1 MKLLRKY
8 LENKVAIIITVLF
21 ITDLAILLNIPFL
34 RQIFGFFCFT
44 IIPGLLILDIL
55 KSDRI
60 ELPKKFVLSYGLS
73 ISSLMFIGLF
83 LNFLYP
89 VFGASRPLS
98 TISLVISFTA
108 VILFLCFIAHK
119 RNKTEFCSSKVFN
132 IELGIKRD
140 QFLSPLIFPII
151 FPILTIFGV
160 YLMNTTE
167 NNIVLLT
174 LPFLIVIYAAF
185 IVYFNKRIPTV
196 TYPVAILMIGLA
208 LALILPLRG
217 EYMLM
222 GGDGSIE
229 YRYFWLTATN
239 AYWNI
244 ELSRGGSIGCVNAC
258 LSVALLHPI
267 FQSLLGLTS
276 EFTYKLVTPLLLSV
290 TPLALFILYR
300 NFIQES
306 YAFLAALFFAS
317 QFNFV
322 NCISGARLL
331 IGIFFF
337 VLAVMVFFDKEMGK
351 LNKRILFLIF
361 MFSLILSYYSYCYIF
376 AILMFSSWMIGLVA
390 SKFAKFKQNITATLV
405 VLCIAVVFLWWSQI
419 TESHFTTTIR
429 FIENTFV
436 SLIRASLAESSDIM
450 ALKAIGIGLEGA
462 PEILNFV
469 IYYITLILIVIGSID
484 LIKRWKTS
492 EFGVEYT
499 LMVLSCLILWT
510 LMIVAPYISEGFGL
524 ERTYFPTLI
533 VLAPSM
539 IIGVQ
544 VICRLSSFETWNCI
558 KQRLKTSV
566 KQLKCDYHSRN
577 YHKFVILITLVVVIL
592 NLFVATGITYQMFGN
607 HRSVI
612 LNSDGLQ
619 YDIWYIHLEEIDA
632 AKWLTNNMEKNVPIY
647 TDAYTPT
654 RFSTLRGKEKITVYN
669 RFFKDNI
676 PRENGYIFLRYQ
688 NVVDGT
694 VYTWYVRK
702 EWSEYMPLT
711 KYPHLF
717 IGKSKIYSNGGSEV
731 WR

>member
-8 LENKVAIIITVLF
+8 LENKVAIIITALF

-55 KSDRI
+55 KSNRI
-60 ELPKKFVLSYGLS
+60 DPPKKFVLSYGLS

-98 TISLVISFTA
+98 AISLVISFTL
-108 VILFLCFIAHK
+108 VILFLCFIAYK

-244 ELSRGGSIGCVNAC
+244 ELSRGGGIGCVNAC

-290 TPLALFILYR
+290 TPLALFILYK
-300 NFIQES
+300 NHIKES

-317 QFNFV
+317 QFNFI
-322 NCISGARLL
+322 NCINSARIL

-337 VLAVMVFFDKEMGK
+337 VLAVLVFFDKEMGK

-361 MFSLILSYYSYCYIF
+361 MFSLIVSYYSYCYIF
-376 AILMFSSWMIGLVA
+376 AILMFLSWMIGSVA

-436 SLIRASLAESSDIM
+436 SLTRASLAESSDIM

-492 EFGVEYT
+492 DFGVEYT
-499 LMVLSCLILWT
+499 AMVLSCLILWT

-566 KQLKCDYHSRN
+566 KQLKCDYHSRD
-577 YHKFVILITLVVVIL
+577 YHKFVILITLIVIIL
-592 NLFVATGITYQMFGN
+592 NLFVATGITYQIFGN

-619 YDIWYIHLEEIDA
+619 YDIWYVHTQEVMSAGWLVSHVEQAPKVHMLGRYMGRGFTPFCEELN
-632 AKWLTNNMEKNVPIY
+632 KLSRGSKSEWYIY
-647 TDAYTPT
+647 
-654 RFSTLRGKEKITVYN
+654 L
-669 RFFKDNI
+669 
-676 PRENGYIFLRYQ
+676 GYP
-688 NVVDGT
+688 NVVEGKVIT
-694 VYTWYVRK
+694 GLVRK
-702 EWSEYMPLT
+702 TAGTPYAPLEN
-711 KYPHLF
+711 YSSVF
-717 IGKSKIYSNGGSEV
+717 VGKSKVYANGGSEI
-731 WR
+731 WK